1 MIVKHSALI
10 NFDENPIIAAV
21 RSKEDFSRA
30 LETDVETVFL
40 LSSNIMDVDE
50 YARKA
55 HEAGK
60 KLFVHI
66 DFTEG
71 LSKDAA
77 GLNYIITK
85 GIDGIISTRSG
96 VIKYA
101 AENGIPSIQRFFMI
115 DSRSVDTALESMRTS
130 RPDMIEI
137 MPAVAYKTITKLK
150 NNTKI
155 PIIAGGLV
163 EKKEEIFSAIS
174 AGAAGV
180 STGVPELWEM

>member
-1 MIVKHSALI
+1 MKHSDLI

-21 RSKEDFSRA
+21 RTKEDFKRA
-30 LETDVETVFL
+30 LSTDIQTVFL
-40 LSSNIMDVDE
+40 LSSNIMDIHE
-50 YARKA
+50 YAQEA
-55 HEAGK
+55 HDAGK

-66 DFTEG
+66 DFTDG

-77 GLNYIITK
+77 GLSYIATK

-96 VIKYA
+96 VIKCA
-101 AENGIPSIQRFFMI
+101 AESGIPSVQRFFMI

-137 MPAVAYKTITKLK
+137 MPAIAYKTITKMKK
-150 NNTKI
+150 NTGI

-163 EKKEEIFSAIS
+163 EKKEEIYSAIS
-174 AGAAGV
+174 AGASGV
-180 STGVPELWEM
+180 STGARELWEM

>member
-1 MIVKHSALI
+1 MKHSSLI

-21 RSKEDFSRA
+21 RTKEDFSRA
-30 LETDVETVFL
+30 LATDVQTVFL

-50 YARKA
+50 YAREA

-66 DFTEG
+66 DFTDG

-77 GLNYIITK
+77 GLAYIATK
-85 GIDGIISTRSG
+85 GIDGIISTHSG
-96 VIKYA
+96 VIKCA
-101 AENGIPSIQRFFMI
+101 AENGIPCIQRFFM
-115 DSRSVDTALESMRTS
+115 VDTALESMRTS

-137 MPAVAYKTITKLK
+137 MPAVAYKTITKMK

-163 EKKEEIFSAIS
+163 EKKEEIYSAIS
-174 AGAAGV
+174 AGASGV
-180 STGVPELWEM
+180 STGVRELWEM